1 MENITSII
9 SNNPFYLEQL
19 ATAPAPIKFDNPG
32 EIPKANNT
40 GKFIVLGLLGIVG
53 AALIYKY
60 YLLQQQ
66 KEKD

>member
-19 ATAPAPIKFDNPG
+19 AAAPAPIKFDNTG
-32 EIPKANNT
+32 EVPKANNT
-40 GKFIVLGLLGIVG
+40 GKFIVLGLLGIVSIV
-53 AALIYKY
+53 LIYNC
-60 YLLQQQ
+60 YLSQQQ

>member
-19 ATAPAPIKFDNPG
+19 ATAPEPIKFDNTG

-53 AALIYKY
+53 AALIYKH
-60 YLLQQQ
+60 YLP
-66 KEKD
+66 KK